1 MNVAIS
7 TNGYSTK
14 PSATLIPRIEFA
26 NQDVNIFQL
35 EQAIMNGHAIS
46 AVFRTKDKKYTQKQR
61 TMDNMIE
68 IQFVMIDID
77 DSSCDNIDILIETL
91 ALLPTLAYTTYNHK
105 VKGNRYRLLYIFNEI
120 ITNVDVYRQLYDQ
133 IIKKNNLQCD
143 PCGSNPTQMVLGTN
157 GQMADIR
164 TFDKTYSLN
173 DFDIKYKLIIDNTK
187 AKKQKSDTKISI
199 EINDEFFDD
208 FMHLSFNEFVDT
220 YRTVFP
226 HVQHTPFNRDNSK
239 PYTMLPENFIY
250 IRHKYCDEVYNG
262 DVVGTNLVKL
272 KDGQHRRK
280 ALYMCAIMRRLMIP
294 DITIEHLLANA
305 YYDLNYYIS
314 NAIDPINR
322 YELTEICVRAF
333 TTDIS
338 KYNIDTFKDK
348 KQPKFIINDDYCA
361 QNGISKKQALNIS
374 RKLLN
379 YERIGEV
386 YDPSLSLNENI
397 KQMKE
402 LGVKVSKP
410 TLISFKKFYNLN

>member
-7 TNGYSTK
+7 TNGYNTK
-14 PSATLIPRIEFA
+14 PSATLIPRIEFS
-26 NQDVNIFQL
+26 NKDVNLFQL
-35 EQAIMNGHAIS
+35 KEAIMNGHAIS
-46 AVFRTKDKKYTQKQR
+46 AVFRTKDKKYTQNQR
-61 TMDNMIE
+61 KMENIIG
-68 IQFVMIDID
+68 IQFVMLDID
-77 DSSCDNIDILIETL
+77 DSSCENIDMLIETL
-91 ALLPTLAYTTYNHK
+91 VILPTMAYTTYNHK
-105 VKGNRYRLLYIFNEI
+105 VKGNRYRLLYIFNDI

-133 IIKKNNLQCD
+133 IVEKNNLQCD
-143 PCGSNPTQMVLGTN
+143 PCGSNPAQMILGTY

-173 DFDIKYKLIIDNTK
+173 DFDIKYKMIIDNTK

-208 FMHLSFNEFVDT
+208 FMHLSFSEFVDA

-239 PYTMLPENFIY
+239 PYTVLPENFIY

-322 YELTEICVRAF
+322 YELTEICVRAY

-338 KYNIDTFKDK
+338 KYDIDTFKDK

-361 QNGISKKQALNIS
+361 QNGITKKKALS
-374 RKLLN
+374 LARKLLN
-379 YERIGEV
+379 YEKIGEV

>member
-14 PSATLIPRIEFA
+14 PSATLIPKIEFA
-26 NQDVNIFQL
+26 NRDVNLFQL

-46 AVFRTKDKKYTQKQR
+46 AVFRSKDKIYTQKQR
-61 TMDNMIE
+61 TMDNLLE

-77 DSSCDNIDILIETL
+77 DSSCDNIDMLIETL
-91 ALLPTLAYTTYNHK
+91 VILPTMAYTTYSHK
-105 VKGNRYRLLYIFNEI
+105 VKGNRYRLLYIFNDI

-133 IIKKNNLQCD
+133 IVEKNNLQCD
-143 PCGSNPTQMVLGTN
+143 PCGSNPTQMILGTN

-173 DFDIKYKLIIDNTK
+173 DFDIKYKMIVDTTK

-208 FMHLSFNEFVDT
+208 FIHLSFNEFVEA

-305 YYDLNYYIS
+305 WYDLNYYIS

-322 YELTEICVRAF
+322 YELTEICVRAY

-338 KYNIDTFKDK
+338 KYDIDTFKDK

-361 QNGISKKQALNIS
+361 QNGITKKKALS
-374 RKLLN
+374 LARKLLN

-410 TLISFKKFYNLN
+410 TLISFKKFYNI

>member
-7 TNGYSTK
+7 TNGYKTK

-26 NQDVNIFQL
+26 NQDVNLFQL
-35 EQAIMNGHAIS
+35 KQAIMGGHAIS
-46 AVFRTKDKKYTQKQR
+46 AVFRSKNKKYTQNQR
-61 TMDNMIE
+61 KMENIVG

-77 DSSCDNIDILIETL
+77 DSSCENIDILIETL
-91 ALLPTLAYTTYNHK
+91 ALLPTMAYTTYSHK
-105 VKGNRYRLLYIFNEI
+105 VKGNRYRLLYIFNDI

-143 PCGSNPTQMVLGTN
+143 PCGSNPAQMILGTN

-173 DFDIKYKLIIDNTK
+173 DFDIKYKLVIDGTK
-187 AKKQKSDTKISI
+187 AEKHKSDTKISI
-199 EINDEFFDD
+199 EINDDFFDD
-208 FMHLSFNEFVDT
+208 FIHLSFSEFVDT
-220 YRTVFP
+220 YRTVYP
-226 HVQHTPFNRDNSK
+226 HIQHTPFNRDNSK
-239 PYTMLPENFIY
+239 PYTVLPENFIY

-262 DVVGTNLVKL
+262 DVVGTNIVKL

-322 YELTEICVRAF
+322 YKLTEICVRAY

-338 KYNIDTFKDK
+338 KYDIDTFKDK

-379 YERIGEV
+379 YEKIGEV

>member
-7 TNGYSTK
+7 TNGYDAK
-14 PSATLIPRIEFA
+14 PNTSLIPKIEFQ
-26 NQDVNIFQL
+26 NQDVNLFQL
-35 EQAIMNGHAIS
+35 KEAVMNGHVIS
-46 AVFRTKDKKYTQKQR
+46 AVFRSKNIKFTQTQR
-61 TMDNMIE
+61 KMDNIVG

-77 DSSCDNIDILIETL
+77 ESLCINIDKLIESL
-91 ALLPTLAYTTYNHK
+91 VILPTMAYTTYSHK
-105 VKGNRYRLLYIFNEI
+105 VKGNRYRLLYIFNDI
-120 ITNVDVYRQLYDQ
+120 ITNVDIYKQLYDK
-133 IIKKNNLQCD
+133 IVEKNKLKCD
-143 PCGSNPTQMVLGTN
+143 PCGSNPAQMIFGTN
-157 GQMADIR
+157 GQMAEIR
-164 TFDKTYSLN
+164 TFPNTYNLI
-173 DFDIKYKLIIDNTK
+173 DFDIKYKLTIDASK
-187 AKKQKSDTKISI
+187 PKKKSNTKISI
-199 EINDEFFDD
+199 DINNDFFDD
-208 FMHLSFNEFVDT
+208 FMHLSFGEFIDI
-220 YRTVFP
+220 YRTVYP
-226 HVQHTPFNRDNSK
+226 HIQHTPFERDNSK
-239 PYTMLPENFIY
+239 PYTILPDNFIY

-262 DVVGTNLVKL
+262 DVVGTNIVKL
-272 KDGQHRRK
+272 KDGQRRRK

-322 YELTEICVRAF
+322 YELTEICVRAY

-361 QNGISKKQALNIS
+361 QNGITKKKALS
-374 RKLLN
+374 LARKLLN

-397 KQMKE
+397 KQMNE

-410 TLISFKKFYNLN
+410 TLIKFKKYLQIS

>member
-361 QNGISKKQALNIS
+361 LNGISKKQALNIS

>member
-7 TNGYSTK
+7 TNGYDTK
-14 PSATLIPRIEFA
+14 PNATLIPRIEFT
-26 NQDVNIFQL
+26 NQDVNLFQL
-35 EQAIMNGHAIS
+35 KDAIMNGHAIS
-46 AVFRTKDKKYTQKQR
+46 AVFRSKNKTYTQNQR
-61 TMDNMIE
+61 KMDNIAG

-77 DSSCDNIDILIETL
+77 DSSCDNIDKLTESL
-91 ALLPTLAYTTYNHK
+91 VLLPTMAYTTYSHR
-105 VKGNRYRLLYIFNEI
+105 VKGNRYRLLYIFNDL

-133 IIKKNNLQCD
+133 IVKRNNLQCD
-143 PCGSNPTQMVLGTN
+143 PCGSNPAQMILGTN
-157 GQMADIR
+157 GQMAEIR
-164 TFDKTYSLN
+164 TFNKTYTLN
-173 DFDIKYKLIIDNTK
+173 DFEIRYKMVVDTTK

-208 FMHLSFNEFVDT
+208 FVHLPFSDFVDT
-220 YRTVFP
+220 YRAIYP

-239 PYTMLPENFIY
+239 PYTMLPDNFIY
-250 IRHKYCDEVYNG
+250 IRHKYCDEVFNG

-305 YYDLNYYIS
+305 WYDLNYYIS

-333 TTDIS
+333 TADMS
-338 KYNIDTFKDK
+338 KYSIDTFKDK

-361 QNGISKKQALNIS
+361 QNGITKKKALS
-374 RKLLN
+374 LARKLLN

-386 YDPSLSLNENI
+386 YDPSLSLSENI

>member
-7 TNGYSTK
+7 TNGYNTK
-14 PSATLIPRIEFA
+14 PSATLIPRIEFR
-26 NQDVNIFQL
+26 NQEVNIFQL

-46 AVFRTKDKKYTQKQR
+46 AVFRTKNKKYTQKQR

-68 IQFVMIDID
+68 IQFVMVDID
-77 DSSCDNIDILIETL
+77 DSSCDNIDMLIETL

-120 ITNVDVYRQLYDQ
+120 ITNVDVYRQLYEQ
-133 IIKKNNLQCD
+133 IIKKNNLRCD
-143 PCGSNPTQMVLGTN
+143 PCGSNPTQMILGTN

-173 DFDIKYKLIIDNTK
+173 DFDIKYKLVIDTTK

-208 FMHLSFNEFVDT
+208 FIHLSFNEFIEA

-226 HVQHTPFNRDNSK
+226 HIQHTPFNRDNSK
-239 PYTMLPENFIY
+239 PYTVLPENFIY

-322 YELTEICVRAF
+322 YELTEICVRAY

-338 KYNIDTFKDK
+338 KFSIDTFKDK

-361 QNGISKKQALNIS
+361 QNGITKKKALS
-374 RKLLN
+374 LARKLLN

-386 YDPSLSLNENI
+386 YDPTLSLNENI

>member
-26 NQDVNIFQL
+26 NQNVNIFQL
-35 EQAIMNGHAIS
+35 EQAIMDGHAFS
-46 AVFRTKDKKYTQKQR
+46 AVFRSKDKKYTQKQR
-61 TMDNMIE
+61 TMDNFIE
-68 IQFVMIDID
+68 IQFVMIDLD

-91 ALLPTLAYTTYNHK
+91 VLLPTMAYTTYSHK
-105 VKGNRYRLLYIFNEI
+105 VKGNRYRLLYIFNDI

-133 IIKKNNLQCD
+133 IVKKNNLQCD
-143 PCGSNPTQMVLGTN
+143 PCGSNPAQMILGTN
-157 GQMADIR
+157 GPMADIR
-164 TFDKTYSLN
+164 TFNKTYSLN
-173 DFDIKYKLIIDNTK
+173 DFDIKYKMIVDTTK

-208 FMHLSFNEFVDT
+208 FIHLSFSEFVDT
-220 YRTVFP
+220 YRTVYP

-305 YYDLNYYIS
+305 WYDLNYYIS

-322 YELTEICVRAF
+322 YELTEICVRAY
-333 TTDIS
+333 TADIS
-338 KYNIDTFKDK
+338 KYDINTFKDK

>member
-7 TNGYSTK
+7 TNGYNTK

-26 NQDVNIFQL
+26 NQNVNIFQL

-46 AVFRTKDKKYTQKQR
+46 AVFRSKDNIYTQKQR
-61 TMDNMIE
+61 TMDNFVE

-77 DSSCDNIDILIETL
+77 DSSCENIDMLIETL
-91 ALLPTLAYTTYNHK
+91 ALLPTIAYTTYSHK
-105 VKGNRYRLLYIFNEI
+105 IKGNRYRLIYVFDAI
-120 ITNVDVYRQLYDQ
+120 INNVDVYRQLYDQ
-133 IIKKNNLQCD
+133 IVKKNNLQCD
-143 PCGSNPTQMVLGTN
+143 PCGSNPTQMILGTN
-157 GQMADIR
+157 GPMADIR

-173 DFDIKYKLIIDNTK
+173 DFDIKYKLVIDNTK

-208 FMHLSFNEFVDT
+208 FMHLSFNEFIEV

-322 YELTEICVRAF
+322 YELTEICVRAY

-338 KYNIDTFKDK
+338 KYDIDTFKDK

-361 QNGISKKQALNIS
+361 QNGITKKKALS
-374 RKLLN
+374 LARKLLN